1 MTRRRPRQVQPAA
14 HRYKD
19 KRGQVLNYNIF
30 FLVPGRDVTIQ
41 DLTLL
46 GRHSAAGSAADAA
59 MRNLGL
65 FAPRR
70 AGY

>member
-1 MTRRRPRQVQPAA
+1 M
-14 HRYKD
+14 
-19 KRGQVLNYNIF
+19 NYNIF

-41 DLTLL
+41 DLTPL

-59 MRNLGL
+59 MHNLGL
-65 FAPRR
+65 CAPRR